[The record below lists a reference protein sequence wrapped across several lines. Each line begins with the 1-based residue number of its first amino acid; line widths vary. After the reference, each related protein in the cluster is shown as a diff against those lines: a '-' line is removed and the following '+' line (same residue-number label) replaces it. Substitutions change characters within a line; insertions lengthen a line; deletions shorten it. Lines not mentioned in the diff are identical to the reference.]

1 MVHRYFICLQFY
13 FALEQSSAVANF
25 PKTLFPINS
34 RWKSQPKPELVVH
47 IYPHKLTPVHPQCC
61 THIHQQLFL
70 QKSMLLI
77 NLLERQ
83 QLAGPTPKFTGGVG
97 GTPKSKSTR
106 VRNINLSTQA
116 LKVAHQRVSLNVD
129 LAKKKVIGVTEIT
142 IVPMSNTLRVVRL
155 DCREMKIRR
164 VFING
169 RGLTNFLHNDML
181 YINDPLRFEHCV
193 QTNTVNL
200 SDLYS
205 PDFGIHQHH
214 LLRQKLNYI
223 FGGISQDQ
231 MSADRVDNT
240 NTEEL
245 AIILP
250 ENLKLE
256 LTDLHSLHTPSDA
269 PATGL
274 TPLPLRSRN
283 THSDMYTPIQ
293 ITVEYELS
301 NPKNGLNFVCH
312 SPDKGLWHA
321 YTVNSEYN
329 ISTSSW
335 VPCIDNLWERCTW
348 SIDISIPRTVKD
360 IVDLLESP
368 TADGKLKTGK
378 EKQTDPEKQS
388 EGGEHEDESDG
399 DNGHANDDNDD
410 ADNNDEDDEDAENYD
425 MFVCT
430 GDFNNLKEMPHR
442 SDPRKKVV
450 SWSIFS
456 PVCAHHVG
464 WAVGPFQSKELS
476 DFNEASAV
484 APDQDEALDE
494 FEEIEKDE
502 STSSVMLYFLPGLE
516 DMVMNTCIFAH
527 KALDF
532 FLKEFGSFPFGSYG
546 IVFVSGPAYPFHNY
560 AGLSVISDNILYP
573 ADVIEPMFSVT
584 EDILECI
591 ASQWSTINIVPQVFN
606 DLWCTL
612 GIARYMCF
620 QFIKSLM
627 GSNEFRYQIRSKMDQ
642 IVKQDVGKT
651 PLGMQNFK
659 FPISESDLN
668 FVRLKAPVILFILDR
683 RMTKTDKS
691 FGLSRVL
698 PKIFLQAMS
707 GDLQNGTLSTQHF
720 QYVCEKV
727 NRNRLESFFKQ
738 WVYGVGTPVF
748 NITQKFN
755 KKRSMIEV
763 TIRQTQ
769 LQQAKTVHPKAE
781 TFIEDSIAYLN
792 DAPVYPTQQTFLG
805 PMTIRVHEADG
816 TPYEHIVDIKDSVVK
831 FDVQYNTKFKRL
843 KKNKDENSEDNPVFS
858 KLGDI
863 LQSEAEMQ
871 KWNLA
876 DWPKRD
882 EEFLD
887 PFEWIRVDTDH
898 EWIAQFNVKQ
908 PDYMFGS
915 QLQQDRDIEAQ
926 IAAIE
931 YFGNQEKPTVVY
943 CTMLLRTL
951 MDSRYFYG
959 VRIAAAK
966 ALGGISKSANNF
978 AGIGYLIRA
987 FKELFCFE
995 NSLVPVSNSFDDFG
1009 KFFLQKSIPK
1019 FLGQVK
1025 DDDGHTPQNIKSLLF
1040 NLLKYNDNSNN
1051 EFQDCFYIRD
1061 LVSALTEAIIPA
1073 NNEHRAVDF
1082 HLEREAANATYS
1094 KEAKFVAKVVD
1105 EFARIQKLDKWVP
1118 SYQSIVSFACI
1129 EQKIRLARSNL
1140 IDISLEDLL
1149 YLTFNKFSPEIRA
1162 LAFKGLFLLG
1172 GLKNAHILRYFLE
1185 IYLLEDSTM
1194 YFKNQLM
1201 DALSTSIA
1209 EAAVNGT
1216 PSMLD
1221 DPEFK
1226 SLEKIIES
1234 GGAGSNQTTNM
1245 VVIEETTQF
1254 AEMDTRRDVLAR
1266 ATIKGTIELLR
1277 RDYSIGK
1284 GLEKTM
1290 WELLHTSLI
1299 SLLDRRKVFSLCEI
1313 MYNEVDSFPVVIS
1326 VPCVPFEELKK
1337 KIVAKNL
1344 GDGKVVIKREGR
1356 FRIQLSAKILL
1367 HDQKNKASKKEPARP
1382 PLTRVPKASRSQIEP
1397 IEEISEEP
1405 PKLKL
1410 KLTLSSN
1417 AKTSENKE
1425 TKRQEKQKTNDH
1437 VAEQLASILKD
1448 SPVKR
1453 EGPDNMTVTFIFKK
1467 RKLNHLPPTNLSAKK
1482 LVTINNS
1489 QVTIKFP
1496 NREKLQNLSS
1506 APPSNGA
1513 RFIRISTRTGTVSL
1527 SATPFPET
1535 PREQSPKI
1543 VNATSPERAKS
1554 RRGNDVSEDNENR
1567 ALGINQKRRG
1577 DSEKDKSSHNARL
1590 EKPIPKM
1597 EAKVKKESPEA
1608 EGALPRLSS
1617 KSVSRASTD
1626 DSRPV
1631 SRAASPFSSEPSPV
1645 TKKKK
1650 TKIYIHDRTSDTP
1663 SPPPSG
1669 DAGSVK
1675 KEDSATQNRPK
1686 LKLKLSLN

>member
-1 MVHRYFICLQFY
+1 
-13 FALEQSSAVANF
+13 
-25 PKTLFPINS
+25 
-34 RWKSQPKPELVVH
+34 
-47 IYPHKLTPVHPQCC
+47 
-61 THIHQQLFL
+61 
-70 QKSMLLI
+70 MLLI
-77 NLLERQ
+77 NPLERQ

-129 LAKKKVIGVTEIT
+129 LAKKKVIGVTELT
-142 IVPMSNTLRVVRL
+142 VVPMSSTLRVVRL

-169 RGLTNFLHNDML
+169 RGLTNYLHNDLL
-181 YINDPLRFEHCV
+181 YINDPLRFDDCID
-193 QTNTVNL
+193 TNTVNL
-200 SDLYS
+200 CDLYS
-205 PDFGIHQHH
+205 SSFDIHQHH

-223 FGGISQDQ
+223 FGGISADQ

-256 LTDLHSLHTPSDA
+256 LTDVHSLHTPSDA
-269 PATGL
+269 QATGL
-274 TPLPLRSRN
+274 TPFHLRSRN
-283 THSDMYTPIQ
+283 THSDIYTPIQ
-293 ITVEYELS
+293 ITVEYELT

-312 SPDKGLWHA
+312 SEDKNLWHA
-321 YTVNSEYN
+321 FTINSEYN

-360 IVDLLESP
+360 ILDLLAEEKSKP
-368 TADGKLKTGK
+368 EDPKLAKSRLDKKNGK
-378 EKQTDPEKQS
+378 E
-388 EGGEHEDESDG
+388 SD
-399 DNGHANDDNDD
+399 DDNDD
-410 ADNNDEDDEDAENYD
+410 DKIEEEEEDAENGNDDINELDDEKDNDDDEEDEDDEDTENYD

-456 PVCAHHVG
+456 PVCAHHIG

-476 DFNEASAV
+476 DFNESSAV
-484 APDQDEALDE
+484 VPDQDETLED

-516 DMVMNTCIFAH
+516 DVVTNTCIFAH

-532 FLKEFGSFPFGSYG
+532 FSKEFGSFPFGSYG
-546 IVFVSGPAYPFHNY
+546 IVFVTGPAYPYHNF
-560 AGLSVISDNILYP
+560 AGLSVISDSILYP
-573 ADVIEPMFSVT
+573 ADVIEPMFTVT

-627 GSNEFRYQIRSKMDQ
+627 GSNEFRYQIKSKMDR
-642 IVKQDVGKT
+642 IVKQDVGKY

-659 FPISESDLN
+659 FPISESDLS
-668 FVRLKAPVILFILDR
+668 FVRLKAPIILFILDR

-738 WVYGVGTPVF
+738 WVYGVGTPIF

-769 LQQAKTVHPKAE
+769 LQQAKPVHPKAE

-792 DAPVYPTQQTFLG
+792 DAPVYPTQLTFLG

-816 TPYEHIVDIKDSVVK
+816 TPYEHIVDIKDGVVK

-843 KKNKDENSEDNPVFS
+843 KKNKDETSEDNPVFS
-858 KLGDI
+858 KLGDV
-863 LQSEAEMQ
+863 LQTESEMQ

-887 PFEWIRVDTDH
+887 PFEWIRVDTDY

-931 YFGNQEKPTVVY
+931 YFGSQEKPTVVY

-966 ALGGISKSANNF
+966 ALGEISKSANNF
-978 AGIGYLIRA
+978 AGISYLIRA

-1025 DDDGHTPQNIKSLLF
+1025 DDDGHTPQNIKTLLF

-1061 LVSALTEAIIPA
+1061 LVAALTEAIIPT
-1073 NNEHRAVDF
+1073 NTEHRAVDF

-1118 SYQSIVSFACI
+1118 SYQSVVSFACI
-1129 EQKIRLARSNL
+1129 EQKIRLARSHL

-1149 YLTFNKFSPEIRA
+1149 YFTFNKFSPEIRA

-1172 GLKNAHILRYFLE
+1172 GLKNAQILKYFLE
-1185 IYLLEDSTM
+1185 VYLLEDSTM
-1194 YFKNQLM
+1194 CFKNQLM
-1201 DALSTSIA
+1201 ESLVVSVG

-1226 SLEKIIES
+1226 SLEKIIEN
-1234 GGAGSNQTTNM
+1234 GGAGSNPTTNM
-1245 VVIEETTQF
+1245 VVIEETAQSS
-1254 AEMDTRRDVLAR
+1254 EMDTRRDILAR

-1277 RDYSIGK
+1277 RDYSIGE
-1284 GLEKTM
+1284 GLEKIM

-1299 SLLDRRKVFSLCEI
+1299 SLLDRRKVYTLCEI
-1313 MYNEVDSFPVVIS
+1313 LYNEVDSFPVVIS
-1326 VPCVPFEELKK
+1326 VPCVPFDELKK

-1344 GDGKVVIKREGR
+1344 GEGKVVIKREGR

-1367 HDQKNKASKKEPARP
+1367 HDQKSKISKKEPARP
-1382 PLTRVPKASRSQIEP
+1382 PLTRVPKAAKSNVEP
-1397 IEEISEEP
+1397 VVEKLEEP

-1410 KLTLSSN
+1410 KLTLSSLG
-1417 AKTSENKE
+1417 KSSEKVE
-1425 TKRQEKQKTNDH
+1425 TKKPVQKVDDSVQPLEKTVTENA
-1437 VAEQLASILKD
+1437 VTATANSVTTG
-1448 SPVKR
+1448 SVKR
-1453 EGPDNMTVTFIFKK
+1453 EGSNNMTVKFSFKK
-1467 RKLNHLPPTNLSAKK
+1467 RKLNPLSAIVNDSVAKK
-1482 LVTINNS
+1482 LVTVES
-1489 QVTIKFP
+1489 SRVTIKFHD
-1496 NREKLQNLSS
+1496 REKLQKLRSVQPSS
-1506 APPSNGA
+1506 GT
-1513 RFIRISTRTGTVSL
+1513 RFIRISTRAGTVSL

-1535 PREQSPKI
+1535 PKEQTPKMAL
-1543 VNATSPERAKS
+1543 NPPERAKLRNGKTHSTENESQVLATKQKKGKSESVSDKPSNDISSS
-1554 RRGNDVSEDNENR
+1554 RE
-1567 ALGINQKRRG
+1567 
-1577 DSEKDKSSHNARL
+1577 
-1590 EKPIPKM
+1590 EKPVPKV
-1597 EAKVKKESPEA
+1597 ETKIKREPLDADAP
-1608 EGALPRLSS
+1608 LPRVSS
-1617 KSVSRASTD
+1617 KSVSRSSTD

-1631 SRAASPFSSEPSPV
+1631 SRAASPFSSEPSPA
-1645 TKKKK
+1645 TKKKKK

-1669 DAGSVK
+1669 EIIK
-1675 KEDSATQNRPK
+1675 KEESATQNRPK
-1686 LKLKLSLN
+1686 LKLKLTLN

>member
-1 MVHRYFICLQFY
+1 MH
-13 FALEQSSAVANF
+13 
-25 PKTLFPINS
+25 
-34 RWKSQPKPELVVH
+34 
-47 IYPHKLTPVHPQCC
+47 PHSC
-61 THIHQQLFL
+61 THIHELFFL
-70 QKSMLLI
+70 HNAMLLI
-77 NLLERQ
+77 NPLERQ
-83 QLAGPTPKFTGGVG
+83 QLAGPTPKFSGGVG
-97 GTPKSKSTR
+97 GTPKSKSAK

-142 IVPMSNTLRVVRL
+142 VVPMSSTLRVVRL

-169 RGLTNFLHNDML
+169 RGLSNYLHNDLL
-181 YINDPLRFEHCV
+181 YINDPQRFDHSIN
-193 QTNTVNL
+193 TNTVNL
-200 SDLYS
+200 SDIYNPS
-205 PDFGIHQHH
+205 FNINQHH

-223 FGGISQDQ
+223 LGGISPGQ
-231 MSADRVDNT
+231 MTADRVDNT

-256 LTDLHSLHTPSDA
+256 PTDLHSLHTPSDA
-269 PATGL
+269 QASGM
-274 TPLPLRSRN
+274 TPFHLRSRN
-283 THSDMYTPIQ
+283 THSDAYTPIQ
-293 ITVEYELS
+293 IKVEYELC

-312 SPDKGLWHA
+312 SDDKNLWHA

-360 IVDLLESP
+360 IVDLLAE
-368 TADGKLKTGK
+368 
-378 EKQTDPEKQS
+378 EEQS
-388 EGGEHEDESDG
+388 LGRSASTQQPIEAEDG
-399 DNGHANDDNDD
+399 DDTGIDRIEDDNDSDSNDID
-410 ADNNDEDDEDAENYD
+410 AGNNAKGDENDNEEEDEDSENYD
-425 MFVCT
+425 LFVCT
-430 GDFNNLKEMPHR
+430 GDFNNLKEMAHR
-442 SDPRKKVV
+442 YDPRKKVV

-476 DFNEASAV
+476 DFNEAAV
-484 APDQDEALDE
+484 VIPEQDETQDE

-516 DMVMNTCIFAH
+516 DLVTNTCIFAH
-527 KALDF
+527 RALDF

-546 IVFVSGPAYPFHNY
+546 IVFVSGPAYPFNNY
-560 AGLSVISDNILYP
+560 AGLSIISDTILYP
-573 ADVIEPMFSVT
+573 PDVIEPMFTTT

-606 DLWCTL
+606 DLWCTI
-612 GIARYMCF
+612 GIARFMCF
-620 QFIKSLM
+620 QFIRSLM
-627 GSNEFRYQIRSKMDQ
+627 GSNEFRYQIKGKMDQ
-642 IVKQDVGKT
+642 IVEQDIGKS
-651 PLGMQNFK
+651 PLGMPTLK
-659 FPISESDLN
+659 FPVSESDLT
-668 FVRLKAPVILFILDR
+668 FVRLKAPIILFILDR

-769 LQQAKTVHPKAE
+769 LQQSKTVHPRAG
-781 TFIEDSIAYLN
+781 TFIEDSIAFMN
-792 DAPVYPTQQTFLG
+792 DVPVHPTQQTFLG

-816 TPYEHIVDIKDSVVK
+816 TPYEHIVDIKDGVVK

-843 KKNKDENSEDNPVFS
+843 KKNKDENSEETPVFS
-858 KLGDI
+858 KLGDV
-863 LQSEAEMQ
+863 LQSEADMQ

-876 DWPKRD
+876 EWPKRD

-887 PFEWIRVDTDH
+887 PFEWIRVDTDF

-931 YFGNQEKPTVVY
+931 YFGSQEKPTVVY

-951 MDSRYFYG
+951 MDGRYFYG

-966 ALGGISKSANNF
+966 ALGKISKSANNF
-978 AGIGYLIRA
+978 AGISYLIRA

-1019 FLGQVK
+1019 FLGKVK
-1025 DDDGHTPQNIKSLLF
+1025 DDDGHTPQNIKTLLF

-1061 LVSALTEAIIPA
+1061 LVSALTEAIIPT
-1073 NNEHRAVDF
+1073 NTEHRAVDF

-1094 KEAKFVAKVVD
+1094 KEAKFVAKVVE
-1105 EFARIQKLDKWVP
+1105 EFARIQKLDRWVP
-1118 SYQSIVSFACI
+1118 SYQSMISLSCL
-1129 EQKIRLARSNL
+1129 EQMIRLARSNL
-1140 IDISLEDLL
+1140 IDFSLEDLL
-1149 YLTFNKFSPEIRA
+1149 FFTFNKFSPEIRA
-1162 LAFKGLFLLG
+1162 MAFKGLFLLG
-1172 GLKNAHILRYFLE
+1172 GLKNSHIMKYFLE
-1185 IYLLEDSTM
+1185 VYLLEESTM
-1194 YFKNQLM
+1194 SFKSQLM
-1201 DALSTSIA
+1201 EALVISIG

-1221 DPEFK
+1221 DPEFR
-1226 SLEKIIES
+1226 SLEKIIEN

-1245 VVIEETTQF
+1245 VVIEEAAQSS
-1254 AEMDTRRDVLAR
+1254 EMDTRRDVLAR
-1266 ATIKGTIELLR
+1266 ATIKGTIKLLR

-1284 GLEKTM
+1284 GLELTM
-1290 WELLHTSLI
+1290 WELIHTSLV
-1299 SLLDRRKVFSLCEI
+1299 SLLDRRKIFTLCEI
-1313 MYNEVDSFPVVIS
+1313 LYSEVDSFPVVIS
-1326 VPCVPFEELKK
+1326 VPCVPFDELKK

-1344 GDGKVVIKREGR
+1344 RDGKVIIKREGR
-1356 FRIQLSAKILL
+1356 FKIQLSAKISLN
-1367 HDQKNKASKKEPARP
+1367 DGKNKISKKEPARP
-1382 PLTRVPKASRSQIEP
+1382 PLTRVAKASASNAEP
-1397 IEEISEEP
+1397 VEPVEGILEEP

-1410 KLTLSSN
+1410 KLGQAPNNQISAN
-1417 AKTSENKE
+1417 VD
-1425 TKRQEKQKTNDH
+1425 TKRPEKITVQNIGNSAEEEKTT
-1437 VAEQLASILKD
+1437 STD

-1453 EGPDNMTVTFIFKK
+1453 DGPNNMTVKFCFKK
-1467 RKLNHLPPTNLSAKK
+1467 RRLNPLPPNDSVPKK
-1482 LVTINNS
+1482 LVT
-1489 QVTIKFP
+1489 F
-1496 NREKLQNLSS
+1496 EKSIIRIRFRDRGKLRDVK
-1506 APPSNGA
+1506 SNQASKGT

-1527 SATPFPET
+1527 SATPYP
-1535 PREQSPKI
+1535 
-1543 VNATSPERAKS
+1543 
-1554 RRGNDVSEDNENR
+1554 
-1567 ALGINQKRRG
+1567 
-1577 DSEKDKSSHNARL
+1577 
-1590 EKPIPKM
+1590 EKPKEEIPKL
-1597 EAKVKKESPEA
+1597 VLNGNSPEA
-1608 EGALPRLSS
+1608 LDSFHGVESHTETEVASENKRSKQPDNDENLIAKTDSPDEKLAPKVVGKVKREPPEADDVLSRSSS
-1617 KSVSRASTD
+1617 KNISRSTTEESRAA
-1626 DSRPV
+1626 
-1631 SRAASPFSSEPSPV
+1631 SRAASPFSAEPSPA
-1645 TKKKK
+1645 TKKKKK

-1669 DAGSVK
+1669 DNSSVK
-1675 KEDSATQNRPK
+1675 KEDSTTQSKPK
-1686 LKLKLSLN
+1686 LKLKLNLT

>member
-1 MVHRYFICLQFY
+1 
-13 FALEQSSAVANF
+13 
-25 PKTLFPINS
+25 
-34 RWKSQPKPELVVH
+34 
-47 IYPHKLTPVHPQCC
+47 
-61 THIHQQLFL
+61 
-70 QKSMLLI
+70 MLLI

-97 GTPKSKSTR
+97 GTPRSKSTR
-106 VRNINLSTQA
+106 ARNINLSTQA

-129 LAKKKVIGVTEIT
+129 LANKKVIGVTEIT
-142 IVPMSNTLRVVRL
+142 VVPMSSTLRVVRL

-169 RGLTNFLHNDML
+169 RGLTNYLHNDML
-181 YINDPLRFEHCV
+181 YINDPLRFDHCIN
-193 QTNTVNL
+193 TNTVNL
-200 SDLYS
+200 GDLYN
-205 PDFGIHQHH
+205 PNFDIHQHH

-250 ENLKLE
+250 DNLKLE
-256 LTDLHSLHTPSDA
+256 LTDLHSLHTPSEA
-269 PATGL
+269 TTGL
-274 TPLPLRSRN
+274 TPFHLRSRN
-283 THSDMYTPIQ
+283 THGEAYTPIQ
-293 ITVEYELS
+293 ITVEYELF

-312 SPDKGLWHA
+312 SQDKNLWHA

-360 IVDLLESP
+360 IVDLLESKL
-368 TADGKLKTGK
+368 ADGKSKSHAS
-378 EKQTDPEKQS
+378 KQNGSGSDIDNDDDGLDAQS
-388 EGGEHEDESDG
+388 DAEMDHENDSG
-399 DNGHANDDNDD
+399 NANDDAGDD
-410 ADNNDEDDEDAENYD
+410 DGDDDEDVENHD

-430 GDFNNLKEMPHR
+430 GDFNNLKELPHR

-456 PVCAHHVG
+456 PVCAHHIG

-476 DFNEASAV
+476 DFNEASTV
-484 APDQDEALDE
+484 VPEQDDALDD

-516 DMVMNTCIFAH
+516 DMVTNTCIFAH

-546 IVFVSGPAYPFHNY
+546 IVFVSGPAYPYHNY
-560 AGLSVISDNILYP
+560 AGLSVISDTILYP
-573 ADVIEPMFSVT
+573 ADVIEPMFTVT

-627 GSNEFRYQIRSKMDQ
+627 GSNQFRYQIKSKMDR
-642 IVKQDVGKT
+642 IVKEDVGKN
-651 PLGMQNFK
+651 PLGMQSFK
-659 FPISESDLN
+659 FPISESDLA
-668 FVRLKAPVILFILDR
+668 FVRLKAPIILFILDR

-781 TFIEDSIAYLN
+781 TFIDDSIAYLN

-858 KLGDI
+858 KLGDV
-863 LQSEAEMQ
+863 LQTEAEMQ

-887 PFEWIRVDTDH
+887 PFEWIRVDTDF

-951 MDSRYFYG
+951 VDSRYFYG

-966 ALGGISKSANNF
+966 ALSEISKSANNF
-978 AGIGYLIRA
+978 VGISYLIRA

-1009 KFFLQKSIPK
+1009 KFFLQKAIPK
-1019 FLGQVK
+1019 FLGKVK
-1025 DDDGHTPQNIKSLLF
+1025 DDDGHTPQNIKTLLF
-1040 NLLKYNDNSNN
+1040 NLIKYNDNSNN

-1061 LVSALTEAIIPA
+1061 LVCALTEAIIPTS
-1073 NNEHRAVDF
+1073 NEHRAVDF

-1094 KEAKFVAKVVD
+1094 KEAKFVSRVVD
-1105 EFARIQKLDKWVP
+1105 EFERIQKLDKWVP
-1118 SYQSIVSFACI
+1118 SYQSTISFACI

-1149 YLTFNKFSPEIRA
+1149 YFTLNKFSPEIRA

-1172 GLKNAHILRYFLE
+1172 GLKNANILQYFLE

-1201 DALSTSIA
+1201 EALSVSIA

-1245 VVIEETTQF
+1245 VVIEETAQF
-1254 AEMDTRRDVLAR
+1254 SEMDTRRDILAR

-1277 RDYSIGK
+1277 RDYSIGV

-1290 WELLHTSLI
+1290 WELIHTSLI
-1299 SLLDRRKVFSLCEI
+1299 SLLDRRKAFTLCEI
-1313 MYNEVDSFPVVIS
+1313 LYNEVDSFPVVIS

-1356 FRIQLSAKILL
+1356 FKIQLSAKILL
-1367 HDQKNKASKKEPARP
+1367 HDQKHKVSKKEPARA
-1382 PLTRVPKASRSQIEP
+1382 PLARVSKSSKSQTEP
-1397 IEEISEEP
+1397 IAVSEEP

-1410 KLTLSSN
+1410 KLSLSSN
-1417 AKTSENKE
+1417 AETSEAVE
-1425 TKRQEKQKTNDH
+1425 TKRTDEQPVERGNDLEEQQETVSAKT
-1437 VAEQLASILKD
+1437 SI
-1448 SPVKR
+1448 KR
-1453 EGPDNMTVTFIFKK
+1453 EGPNNMTVTFSFKK
-1467 RKLNHLPPTNLSAKK
+1467 NKLKPMPALLDALATKK
-1482 LVTINNS
+1482 FVTIDNS
-1489 QVTIKFP
+1489 RVTIKFQ
-1496 NREKLQNLSS
+1496 NREKLQKVNSTQLSS
-1506 APPSNGA
+1506 RT

-1535 PREQSPKI
+1535 PKDLTPNI
-1543 VNATSPERAKS
+1543 VNVSSEVAKLPAGTDS
-1554 RRGNDVSEDNENR
+1554 SAENETQTR
-1567 ALGINQKRRG
+1567 KRRR
-1577 DSEKDKSSHNARL
+1577 SESERDISSSGTKE
-1590 EKPIPKM
+1590 EKTAPKA
-1597 EAKVKKESPEA
+1597 EAKVKKEISDTDGP
-1608 EGALPRLSS
+1608 LSRLSS
-1617 KSVSRASTD
+1617 RGTSRTSTD
-1626 DSRPV
+1626 DSRSI
-1631 SRAASPFSSEPSPV
+1631 SRAASPFSAEPSPV

-1669 DAGSVK
+1669 DSGAIK
-1675 KEDSATQNRPK
+1675 KEESATQNKPK